1 MTYIAVNDRVIDLEG
16 GQVHHRGEATQL
28 SPRLLTLLNYLVG
41 HAGKVLSRH
50 ELIEGVWGH
59 LEAATDDSVNVAVS
73 SLRRAIG
80 DDRRP
85 HRILKAVPRRGYR
98 FEPEFERL
106 NADEAAERRMTEAS
120 GPPVADAADSRTSI
134 DLFGRAAIIALVL
147 AVAAAVWWLQPW
159 SDNDS
164 GAVAASGSAVAVLPF
179 ADMSVEGNQ
188 GPFADGLVD
197 RIIHMLTLSPELD
210 VVARTSSFAFRDSD
224 AGIGEIADRLQ
235 VDAVLEGSVQ
245 HADDTV
251 RVLAQLIDAET
262 ERHIWSRTY
271 DRPAGEL
278 FELQDEIANEV
289 ARTMSDSLLPERD
302 TPHAESQRVWQLITK
317 GRFALDKF
325 TLESATEA
333 VGHFRTAVE
342 LEPNNVEAL
351 LGLFDALGMQRS
363 RGAMRTRHD
372 DTDIREPYLLRA
384 RELAPDSAMVLRAT
398 GNWHFNHGR
407 VDDAVAAYRRA
418 VEVNP
423 NDALA
428 WRHLGRTLWRQAR
441 YDDAIEPLRTAVRLD
456 PFSGL
461 GNVWLADAFWAVGRA
476 EEALFR
482 LREFIEERPEFPQAH
497 DRIATYLAQ
506 TGETA
511 RAMRHII
518 RARELDP
525 GSAPRHFRVC
535 EFWLQL
541 GDDESAEQCTDEF
554 AAAHDA
560 PFREHYLRQ
569 IIHAFRGEF
578 EEQIRH
584 LEAAVALGN
593 PDPLTPALLAQA
605 YSVDDCPRALDLL
618 EQRYPMLFAP
628 EPDLNPT
635 LLLAAKT
642 GIYCHQQTGRAEQA
656 EPLLQAF
663 SDWVERTRIEQG
675 PWLVAGIEQAWL
687 HALKGEH
694 DAALAS
700 LEELVDDEWR
710 YYWWGLDYY
719 YPSFRQLRDRE
730 EFRQLIERLENGVQ
744 TQRQQFEAHRNVPLV
759 QVSS

>member
-1 MTYIAVNDRVIDLEG
+1 M
-16 GQVHHRGEATQL
+16 
-28 SPRLLTLLNYLVG
+28 
-41 HAGKVLSRH
+41 
-50 ELIEGVWGH
+50 
-59 LEAATDDSVNVAVS
+59 
-73 SLRRAIG
+73 
-80 DDRRP
+80 
-85 HRILKAVPRRGYR
+85 
-98 FEPEFERL
+98 
-106 NADEAAERRMTEAS
+106 
-120 GPPVADAADSRTSI
+120 
-134 DLFGRAAIIALVL
+134 
-147 AVAAAVWWLQPW
+147 
-159 SDNDS
+159 
-164 GAVAASGSAVAVLPF
+164 AVLPF
-179 ADMSVEGNQ
+179 LDMSAAADQ
-188 GPFADGLVD
+188 GHFADGLAD

-210 VVARTSSFAFRDSD
+210 VVARTSSFAFRGTG
-224 AGIGEIADRLQ
+224 AGIGEIAKKLQ

-245 HADDTV
+245 RADEQV
-251 RVLAQLIDAET
+251 RVLAQLIDART
-262 ERHIWSRTY
+262 EKHLWSRTY

-278 FELQDEIANEV
+278 FALQDEIANEV
-289 ARTMSDSLLPERD
+289 TRTMTDTLLPDRD
-302 TPHAESQRVWQLITK
+302 TPHAESRRVWELVNR
-317 GRFALDKF
+317 GRFALDRF
-325 TLESATEA
+325 TLEAATEA
-333 VGHFRTAVE
+333 VGHFREAVE
-342 LEPNNVEAL
+342 LEPDNVEAL
-351 LGLFDALGMQRS
+351 IGLFDALGMQRS

-423 NDALA
+423 NNARA

-541 GDDESAEQCTDEF
+541 GDDASAEQCTDEF

-560 PFREHYLRQ
+560 PFREGYLRQ
-569 IIHAFRGEF
+569 IIHGFRGEWDAHTQ
-578 EEQIRH
+578 E
-584 LEAAVALGN
+584 LEAVVALGN
-593 PDPLTPALLAQA
+593 RDPLTPAILAQT
-605 YSVDDCPRALDLL
+605 YSRNGECERALELL
-618 EQRYPMLFAP
+618 EERFPELFEPAPQLNPMLLF
-628 EPDLNPT
+628 
-635 LLLAAKT
+635 AAKT
-642 GIYCHQQTGRAEQA
+642 AIFCRQQTGDAEDAEDA

-675 PWLVAGIEQAWL
+675 PWLVAGFEQAWV

-694 DAALAS
+694 DAALAF
-700 LEELVDDEWR
+700 LEDLVDDDWR
-710 YYWWGLDYY
+710 YYWWGLDH
-719 YPSFRQLRDRE
+719 YPTFRPLHDRE
-730 EFRQLIERLENGVQ
+730 EFWQLIERLENGVR
-744 TQRQQFEAHRNVPLV
+744 TQREQFEAERSTPLV
-759 QVSS
+759 QFSS